1 MKRKRTEPQL
11 DFESDLVEVSVS
23 ASYLGLNGN
32 GSLAESHIDQ
42 LKYSLLSVGV
52 GYDRYGMIDKAS
64 SGMPQAIVPFRRPGL
79 DSCLAA
85 CFMLESR
92 RACFRG
98 LGNALDAGYFLRSEK
113 GLEYI
118 DSVVDT
124 HVAATEVLDPVLT
137 QELHRIFAQWID
149 HPSVEVADPAGGA
162 FLRLHPA
169 IEALASL
176 RAERP
181 ARLADKPIQAQV
193 SLLRVQSPVEPFQ
206 PGLSTPPAVLRLAAA
221 KLPVEREGGSLLLR
235 QAPANFLMQAHA
247 ASLSHEDPCP
257 HLFLHIELPGSLL
270 LAPLPRLMQAGD
282 CVRAWWAPL
291 RDIAIALGGPE
302 SLTTHVRRSTAMAMM
317 SATPWM
323 WCLDA
328 AEWARWAWWLGRQGL
343 SFQSTPAEHEALTTD
358 LGA

>member
-1 MKRKRTEPQL
+1 L
-11 DFESDLVEVSVS
+11 
-23 ASYLGLNGN
+23 
-32 GSLAESHIDQ
+32 
-42 LKYSLLSVGV
+42 
-52 GYDRYGMIDKAS
+52 IDKAS

-137 QELHRIFAQWID
+137 QELHRIFAHWVD

-162 FLRLHPA
+162 FLRLHPG

-181 ARLADKPIQAQV
+181 ARLADKPIQAQF

-317 SATPWM
+317 AATPWM